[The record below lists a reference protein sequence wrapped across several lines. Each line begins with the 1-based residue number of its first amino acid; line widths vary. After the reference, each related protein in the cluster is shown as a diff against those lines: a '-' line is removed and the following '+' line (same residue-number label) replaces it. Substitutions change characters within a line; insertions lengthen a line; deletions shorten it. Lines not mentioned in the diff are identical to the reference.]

1 MTLKQLQNLFYKSLL
16 KLYPN
21 SEIDTFFYWI
31 VEDALELKRID
42 VSLNPDFQ
50 ISQKDFEAIEKQLK
64 RLEQNEP
71 IQHILGYTEF
81 YGLRIKVNKHV
92 LIPRP
97 ETEELVDWVVSDHK
111 NKRPKNII
119 DIGTGSACM
128 AIAVKI
134 ALPDCKLSALDVSE
148 KALDVAKENASEHKA
163 DLNFIKQDIL
173 KSDKLPEDTDVIIS
187 NPPYVKYDEKGRM
200 RDNVLNYEPHV
211 ALFVKDN
218 DALIFYRKICELAIK
233 ASQNVTI
240 YFEINQYLAND
251 LKMMLKDFNIQTYE
265 FRQDFR
271 GNDRMLKLLID

>member
-1 MTLKQLQNLFYKSLL
+1 
-16 KLYPN
+16 
-21 SEIDTFFYWI
+21 
-31 VEDALELKRID
+31 
-42 VSLNPDFQ
+42 
-50 ISQKDFEAIEKQLK
+50 
-64 RLEQNEP
+64 
-71 IQHILGYTEF
+71 
-81 YGLRIKVNKHV
+81 
-92 LIPRP
+92 
-97 ETEELVDWVVSDHK
+97 
-111 NKRPKNII
+111 
-119 DIGTGSACM
+119 
-128 AIAVKI
+128 
-134 ALPDCKLSALDVSE
+134 

-163 DLNFIKQDIL
+163 DLNFMKQDIL